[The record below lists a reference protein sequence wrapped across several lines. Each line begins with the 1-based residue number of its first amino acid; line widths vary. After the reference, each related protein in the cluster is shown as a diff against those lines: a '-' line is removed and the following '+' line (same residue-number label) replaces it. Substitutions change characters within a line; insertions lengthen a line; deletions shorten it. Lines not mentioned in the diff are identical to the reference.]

1 MQVYVVGGAVRDALL
16 GLPVYDHDYV
26 VVGAT
31 PSEMVAQGFL
41 PVGRDF
47 PVFLHPVS
55 HEEYALARTER
66 KSGPGYHGFVCY
78 TSPQV
83 TLEEDLSRR
92 DFTVNA
98 MAQDAQGNII
108 DPWGGRADV
117 AARVLR
123 HVGPAFVED
132 PVRILRAARFMAR
145 LPDFELAAET
155 LALMRQ
161 MVEDGEVDHLVPERV
176 WQELS
181 RGLMTQHPSRMLQVL
196 RACGA
201 LARLMPEIDALFGV
215 AQDVRYHPEID
226 TGEHTMLVL
235 DASAQAGFSLSV
247 RFSALMH
254 DVGKGLTL
262 PENLPNHP
270 RHELAGV
277 EPVRELCQR
286 LRVPVECRDLALL
299 TVRYHGEI
307 HRADRLSYD
316 ELVSLLE
323 HVDAFR
329 RPQRFELLLQAC
341 LADARGR
348 TGYAD
353 SAYPQAERLRMV
365 LAVTRDVDAS
375 ALAAQ
380 YPPAQMASRL
390 HSTRVGLLTDAGV

>member
-16 GLPVYDHDYV
+16 GLPVHDRDYV

-226 TGEHTMLVL
+226 AGKHTLLVL
-235 DASAQAGFSLSV
+235 DAAAQAGFY
-247 RFSALMH
+247 R
-254 DVGKGLTL
+254 
-262 PENLPNHP
+262 E
-270 RHELAGV
+270 RHGAG
-277 EPVRELCQR
+277 CTGQ
-286 LRVPVECRDLALL
+286 
-299 TVRYHGEI
+299 YH
-307 HRADRLSYD
+307 
-316 ELVSLLE
+316 
-323 HVDAFR
+323 
-329 RPQRFELLLQAC
+329 
-341 LADARGR
+341 
-348 TGYAD
+348 
-353 SAYPQAERLRMV
+353 
-365 LAVTRDVDAS
+365 
-375 ALAAQ
+375 
-380 YPPAQMASRL
+380 
-390 HSTRVGLLTDAGV
+390 

>member
-16 GLPVYDHDYV
+16 GLPVHDRDYV

-108 DPWGGRADV
+108 DPWGGRTDV

-226 TGEHTMLVL
+226 TGEHTLLVL
-235 DASAQAGFSLSV
+235 DAAAQAGFSLSV

-254 DVGKGLTL
+254 DVGKGLTP
-262 PENLPNHP
+262 PESLPNHP
-270 RHELAGV
+270 GHELAGV
-277 EPVRELCQR
+277 EPVRQLCQR

-323 HVDAFR
+323 RVDAFR

-353 SAYPQAERLRMV
+353 CAYPQAERLRMV
-365 LAVTRDVDAS
+365 LAVTRGVDAS
-375 ALAAQ
+375 VLAAQ
-380 YPPAQMASRL
+380 YPPTQMASRL
-390 HSTRVGLLTDAGV
+390 HSTRVGLLTDTGV